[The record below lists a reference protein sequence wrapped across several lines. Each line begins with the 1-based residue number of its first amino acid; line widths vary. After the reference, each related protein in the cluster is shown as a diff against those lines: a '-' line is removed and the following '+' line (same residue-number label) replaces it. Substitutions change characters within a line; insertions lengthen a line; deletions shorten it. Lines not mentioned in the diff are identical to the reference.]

1 MTPKCPLI
9 EFKKKIEILIHI
21 NHEVID
27 MYIYSVIATKITD
40 DVKALRE
47 NRLPVFMAWSRND
60 KMIEEKLS
68 RDLLNTLGMPT
79 ENDVSGDHPGTIFLQ
94 R

>member
-1 MTPKCPLI
+1 
-9 EFKKKIEILIHI
+9 
-21 NHEVID
+21 
-27 MYIYSVIATKITD
+27 MYIHSVIVTKITD

-94 R
+94 RKLFSFICQKYQYYFKD

>member
-1 MTPKCPLI
+1 MTLRCPVI
-9 EFKKKIEILIHI
+9 EFQEIAILKHI
-21 NHEVID
+21 NHEVLD
-27 MYIYSVIATKITD
+27 VYIHSVIATLKFTD
-40 DVKALRE
+40 GVKALRE

-68 RDLLNTLGMPT
+68 RDLLSTLGMHT
-79 ENDVSGDHPGTIFLQ
+79 EKGVPGDHPGTMFLQ